1 MLQRLVVDYAM
12 IAGLFKLQS
21 GKAALSHRRQ
31 RHLGQIARNLLAW
44 NQSRSA
50 Q

>member
-1 MLQRLVVDYAM
+1 MAVV
-12 IAGLFKLQS
+12 FKLQS

-31 RHLGQIARNLLAW
+31 RHLGQIAGNLLAW